1 MTSDPNDRLENP
13 SEMPAEQP
21 AGPESAS
28 SAPAAEGSEVPPES
42 EGGDQAGQSGR
53 RRVLIGSQ
61 RNPAAYRPKPKRDWE
76 PIVEKTPQQAKPDKA
91 KPDKAATDKAAALA
105 QSPPASQPEQQ
116 EQQEQQEQPPAAA
129 AEETAPAA
137 VPPPAPPA
145 APPVREAP
153 PAAAIEP
160 AEPRPDV
167 SAPAAASAPI
177 RMAPLPGSS
186 AVEPPE
192 PPAAAEPA
200 IDSAREP
207 IAEAP
212 STRRFPPP
220 NIRGRLPAD
229 LEEEFQQALGG
240 VELGALID
248 QTEAVTKQAMLEP
261 DTRCRGRVALIRHR
275 DVFVELGGREQGI
288 LPLENFEAPP
298 EIGSEIEVRVARFN
312 REDGLYELSLPH
324 GATSVEDWSDLEE
337 GMVVEARITGH
348 NAGGLECDVNHIRG
362 FIPISQIALYRVENI
377 EEFVGEK
384 MRCVVTEANPAR
396 RNLVLSHRAL
406 LEREREEARKQL
418 LATLEPG
425 QVYEGTVRKLMDF
438 GAFVELGSGVDG
450 LLHVSELGWGRV
462 SHPSEVVSEGQ
473 AVKVKIKKYDPA
485 TGRIS
490 LAYREM
496 LPDPWEEVEQ
506 KYPQGAQVPGK
517 VTKLM
522 EFGAF
527 VELEPGVEGLVHI
540 SELSHKKIWRV
551 SDVVQ
556 EGEPV
561 EVRVQSID
569 RAARRI
575 SLSIKDL
582 TPAPE
587 TETKGKGDNEPGEPA
602 QKSKVQ
608 RSAKKPLKGGVS
620 RSSDGDKFGLKW

>member
-1 MTSDPNDRLENP
+1 
-13 SEMPAEQP
+13 
-21 AGPESAS
+21 
-28 SAPAAEGSEVPPES
+28 
-42 EGGDQAGQSGR
+42 
-53 RRVLIGSQ
+53 
-61 RNPAAYRPKPKRDWE
+61 
-76 PIVEKTPQQAKPDKA
+76 
-91 KPDKAATDKAAALA
+91 
-105 QSPPASQPEQQ
+105 
-116 EQQEQQEQPPAAA
+116 
-129 AEETAPAA
+129 
-137 VPPPAPPA
+137 
-145 APPVREAP
+145 
-153 PAAAIEP
+153 
-160 AEPRPDV
+160 
-167 SAPAAASAPI
+167 
-177 RMAPLPGSS
+177 MAPLPGSP
-186 AVEPPE
+186 AVQPPE
-192 PPAAAEPA
+192 PPAAAEP
-200 IDSAREP
+200 IVYSAEEL

-212 STRRFPPP
+212 STKRFPPP

-240 VELGALID
+240 VELESLID

-261 DTRCRGRVALIRHR
+261 DTRCQGRVALIRHR

-288 LPLENFEAPP
+288 LPLENFETPP

-324 GATSVEDWSDLEE
+324 GATSVEDWSDLDE
-337 GMVVEARITGH
+337 GIVVEARVTGH

-396 RNLVLSHRAL
+396 RNLVLSRRAL

-450 LLHVSELGWGRV
+450 LLHVSELGWGRI

-506 KYPQGAQVPGK
+506 KYPQGTQVRGK

-527 VELEPGVEGLVHI
+527 VEIEPGVEGLVHI

-551 SDVVQ
+551 SDVVK
-556 EGEPV
+556 EGEQV
-561 EVRVQSID
+561 EVRIQSID

-587 TETKGKGDNEPGEPA
+587 TESKGKADDEPGEPA

-608 RSAKKPLKGGVS
+608 HSAKKPLKGGVS
-620 RSSDGDKFGLKW
+620 RSSEGEKFGLKW

>member
-1 MTSDPNDRLENP
+1 MTSDPNDRLENQ

-21 AGPESAS
+21 AGLESAS
-28 SAPAAEGSEVPPES
+28 SGPATEGSEVPPEL
-42 EGGDQAGQSGR
+42 EGGDQASESGR

-61 RNPAAYRPKPKRDWE
+61 RNPDAYRPKPKRDWE
-76 PIVEKTPQQAKPDKA
+76 PIVEKTPEKGATEKA
-91 KPDKAATDKAAALA
+91 EPEKAAAPVQAPLA
-105 QSPPASQPEQQ
+105 PQPQ
-116 EQQEQQEQPPAAA
+116 QPPAAA
-129 AEETAPAA
+129 AQDAAPAA
-137 VPPPAPPA
+137 VPPPPPPS
-145 APPVREAP
+145 APPVPEAP
-153 PAAAIEP
+153 PAPAIEP
-160 AEPRPDV
+160 AGARPDV
-167 SAPAAASAPI
+167 SSPAGATAPI
-177 RMAPLPGSS
+177 RMAPLPGSP
-186 AVEPPE
+186 AVQPPE
-192 PPAAAEPA
+192 PPPAAEPTVY
-200 IDSAREP
+200 SAEEL

-212 STRRFPPP
+212 STKRFPPP

-240 VELGALID
+240 VELESLID
-248 QTEAVTKQAMLEP
+248 QTEAVTKQTMLEP
-261 DTRCRGRVALIRHR
+261 DTRCQGRVALIRHR

-288 LPLENFEAPP
+288 LPLENFETPP

-324 GATSVEDWSDLEE
+324 GATSVEDWSDLDE
-337 GMVVEARITGH
+337 GIVVEARVTGH

-396 RNLVLSHRAL
+396 RNLVLSRRAL

-450 LLHVSELGWGRV
+450 LLHVSELGWGRI

-506 KYPQGAQVPGK
+506 KYPQGTQVRGK

-527 VELEPGVEGLVHI
+527 VEIEPGVEGLVHI

-551 SDVVQ
+551 SDVVK
-556 EGEPV
+556 EGEQV
-561 EVRVQSID
+561 EVRIQSID

-587 TETKGKGDNEPGEPA
+587 TESKGKADEEPGEPA

-608 RSAKKPLKGGVS
+608 HSAKKPLKGGVS
-620 RSSDGDKFGLKW
+620 RSSEGEKFGLKW